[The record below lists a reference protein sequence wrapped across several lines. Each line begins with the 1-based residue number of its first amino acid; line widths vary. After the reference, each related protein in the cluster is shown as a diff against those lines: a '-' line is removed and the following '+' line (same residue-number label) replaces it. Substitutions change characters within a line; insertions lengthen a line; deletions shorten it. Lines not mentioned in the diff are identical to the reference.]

1 MGIIKKLD
9 PILIDRIAAGEVI
22 ERPASVIKE
31 LVENSIDANS
41 KKIEISTLE
50 GGIKKIIVSDNG
62 DGILKEDLPLAIEKH
77 ATSKINK
84 IQDIESIYSF
94 GFRGEALSSIASIS
108 YLEIQTRHKDESQGN
123 QLISR
128 GGKLISIKPYPCLK
142 GTKVIVED
150 LFFSTPARKKYLKNN
165 SIEDRYNLKE
175 IIKLSLSHSEIEFLY
190 FRDEKKF
197 FHLYPVRFEDL
208 PERTNLLFQN
218 NFSELLLPLYFS
230 KNQIIIKGW
239 IGKPRIERNLTDK
252 QFVFFNNRPVEI
264 KNLSY
269 IIKNAYGEL
278 IPDKS
283 SPIFFLFYELPANR
297 IDVNVHPTK
306 KEIRIFDESEI
317 YEYTIKAIRKTL
329 VPNFPLKISEKELLP
344 KEIKQ
349 NTNTSSI
356 FFPIEEVIYKSEIKP
371 FEVKEKLESYEI
383 LNTTE
388 KEIKSSFLPLRHF
401 GVIFGTYILACN
413 EDEFYF
419 IDQHT
424 ANERINY
431 EKIKEKILQQGIS
444 NQYLLTPIILNFSL
458 EEIDQIDIHKETIKK
473 QGFEIEIIS
482 KNSIVIKEV
491 PFYIEEGTEEKIFIA
506 LLNKII
512 KGIQNIKLY
521 EEYAAMKACKSSF
534 KKNDY
539 IPSEKIS
546 EMLIELS
553 KCKEPSRCPHG
564 RPTMLTISRSKL
576 DYLFFRTGFK
586 K

>member
-22 ERPASVIKE
+22 ERPASVVKE
-31 LVENSIDANS
+31 LIENSIDANS
-41 KKIEISTLE
+41 KKIEISTYE
-50 GGIKKIIVSDNG
+50 GGVKKIIINDNG

-77 ATSKINK
+77 ATSKISK

-108 YLEIQTRHKDESQGN
+108 YLEIQTRHKDESYGN

-128 GGKLISIKPYPCLK
+128 GGKLISLKSYPCLQ

-150 LFFSTPARKKYLKNN
+150 LFFSTPARKKYLKN
-165 SIEDRYNLKE
+165 SSVEDRYILKE
-175 IIKLSLSHSEIEFLY
+175 IIKLSLSHSEIEFIY

-197 FHLYPVRFEDL
+197 FHLYPVKFEDL
-208 PERTNLLFQN
+208 PERMNLIYQN
-218 NFSELLLPLYFS
+218 KFSDLLLPVYFS
-230 KNQIIIKGW
+230 KNQINIKGW
-239 IGKPRIERNLTDK
+239 IGKPRIERSITDK
-252 QFVFFNNRPVEI
+252 QFIFFNNRPVEI

-269 IIKNAYGEL
+269 VIKNAYGEL
-278 IPDKS
+278 LSDKS

-306 KEIRIFDESEI
+306 KEIRIFEESEI
-317 YEYTIKAIRKTL
+317 YEYTIKAIKKTL
-329 VPNFPLKISEKELLP
+329 SPNYPLKISEKEFFH
-344 KEIKQ
+344 KETKNNIES
-349 NTNTSSI
+349 NSI
-356 FFPIEEVIYKSEIKP
+356 FFPIEEVIYKTEIKP
-371 FEVKEKLESYEI
+371 FEIKEKLEFYEVQ
-383 LNTTE
+383 
-388 KEIKSSFLPLRHF
+388 KQKKIKSSFLPLRHF
-401 GVIFGTYILACN
+401 GVVFGTYILACN

-431 EKIKEKILQQGIS
+431 EKIKEKITKQGLS
-444 NQYLLTPIILNFSL
+444 TQYLLTPVILNFSL
-458 EEIDQIDIHKETIKK
+458 EEIDQIAIHKETIKK
-473 QGFEIEIIS
+473 QGFEVEIIS
-482 KNSIVIKEV
+482 KNSIAIKEV
-491 PFYIEEGTEEKIFIA
+491 PFYIEEGTEEKVF
-506 LLNKII
+506 LKLFNKMI
-512 KGIQNIKLY
+512 KGIPDIELY
-521 EEYAAMKACKSSF
+521 EEYVAMKACKSSF

-546 EMLIELS
+546 ELLIELS
-553 KCKEPSRCPHG
+553 KCKDPSRCPHG